1 MSAYAKKSRF
11 TELCPV
17 CDRLCCETRDCIS
30 KGVKDDGIYC
40 KYWQH
45 SFAADLMFN
54 LFELKTHVESLEAER
69 DALRARCEKLEWLVE
84 VQEFYMY
91 RLRNPGGWST
101 PGMERAKIGVAWQRR
116 SAANDE
122 LRAMYLAATEVK

>member
-11 TELCPV
+11 TELCSV

-69 DALRARCEKLEWLVE
+69 DALRERCEKLERVRRIAASI
-84 VQEFYMY
+84 QFTKTY
-91 RLRNPGGWST
+91 RRFPL
-101 PGMERAKIGVAWQRR
+101 
-116 SAANDE
+116 AANDAEEAE
-122 LRAMYLAATEVK
+122 LNVALAECGEGNNG

>member
-54 LFELKTHVESLEAER
+54 LFEWKTHVESLEAER
-69 DALRARCEKLEWLVE
+69 DALRERCEKLEWLREVE
-84 VQEFYMY
+84 AWRPPATHCNNGKGSGTLWFNSCQEYSAT
-91 RLRNPGGWST
+91 LRD
-101 PGMERAKIGVAWQRR
+101 A
-116 SAANDE
+116 
-122 LRAMYLAATEVK
+122 LAAAEVK